1 MKRLLIGL
9 LAVGLIAAF
18 SMPALALDV
27 KVTGSFFAAGY
38 WESNRAFSKDNEIAQ
53 KYYASRLQV
62 NPVFQ
67 VADGLRLVTR
77 FEALERVW
85 GQDPI
90 GSTPTA
96 TNARNTAE
104 EQNISWRRA
113 YLSARI
119 LGGTLDVGYQAGGP
133 FGTEFMDY
141 ENDVA
146 RIKYT
151 YAYGPWIFLALTEK
165 AFSSTEL
172 VNPTNAAGTG
182 KGGGEKSLVNQT
194 SDGDYDKYALAAIYK
209 WSGGEAGG
217 LVQRYVFNAGEN
229 AAGTNGVKRAFNLW
243 IPYFKANI
251 GPIYAEGEILYLQ
264 GKWAEYDN
272 AALGSDVDI
281 KNFDWY
287 FKARYNFGPGY
298 LGGMVCVIQG
308 DDPTTT
314 DKYENAPFNPENGY
328 TIFQPTLVLWNDWT
342 NRWAGTQGTNA
353 KISLGLPTNAN
364 IYQVFAGFKPLPK
377 LSLDASYSF
386 MKANERP
393 YLVAGNAAT
402 RVLDD
407 DYGREFDIKAAY
419 KIYDNLEYMVA
430 FGYLWT
436 GDYFKGST
444 ASAQVGNDWLLMHK
458 LTLNF

>member
-38 WESNRAFSKDNEIAQ
+38 WESNRELKQDNETAQ
-53 KYYASRLQV
+53 RYYASRLQV

-90 GSTPTA
+90 GSTITA
-96 TNARNTAE
+96 SNARNTAD

-119 LGGTLDVGYQAGGP
+119 LGGTLDVGYMAGGP

-141 ENDVA
+141 ENDVP

-151 YAYGPWIFLALTEK
+151 YVYGPWIFLALTEK
-165 AFSSTEL
+165 AFSSSAI
-172 VNPTNAAGTG
+172 NPNNG
-182 KGGGEKSLVNQT
+182 KGVGGGEKSIVNNT
-194 SDGDYDKYALAAIYK
+194 ADSDYDKYALAAIYK
-209 WSGGEAGG
+209 WSGGEVGG
-217 LVQRYVFNAGEN
+217 LVQRYVLNTGEH
-229 AAGTNGVKRAFNLW
+229 AASLNGVKRNFNLW

-251 GPIYAEGEILYLQ
+251 GPVYAEGEILYLQ

-272 AALGSDVDI
+272 AALGADVDI

-287 FKARYNFGPGY
+287 LKARYNFGPAY
-298 LGGMVCVIQG
+298 VGGMVAIIQG

-342 NRWAGTQGTNA
+342 SRWTGTNHGVNA
-353 KISLGLPTNAN
+353 QTGLGSLPTNAN
-364 IYQVFAGFKPLPK
+364 IYQIFAGFKPLPK
-377 LSLDASYSF
+377 LSIDASYSF
-386 MKANERP
+386 LKANERP
-393 YLVAGNAAT
+393 YLVAGNAAS

-436 GDYFKGST
+436 GDYFKGSD
-444 ASAQVGNDWLLMHK
+444 ASNQVGNDWLLMHK

>member
-38 WESNRAFSKDNEIAQ
+38 WESNRALAKDNEAAQ
-53 KYYASRLQV
+53 RYYAQRLQV

-85 GQDPI
+85 GQDPV
-90 GSTPTA
+90 GSDITA
-96 TNARNTAE
+96 SNARNTAD
-104 EQNISWRRA
+104 EQNIAWRRA

-119 LGGTLDVGYQAGGP
+119 LGGTLDVGYMAGGP

-141 ENDVA
+141 ENDVP

-151 YAYGPWIFLALTEK
+151 YVMGPWIFLGLTEK
-165 AFSSTEL
+165 AFSSSAI
-172 VNPTNAAGTG
+172 NPNNGRG
-182 KGGGEKSLVNQT
+182 VGGGEKSIVNGT
-194 SDGDYDKYALAAIYK
+194 VDSDYDKYALAAIYK

-217 LVQRYVFNAGEN
+217 LVQRYVLNTAEHV
-229 AAGTNGVKRAFNLW
+229 NGIKRNFNLW

-251 GPIYAEGEILYLQ
+251 GPVYAEGEILYLQ
-264 GKWAEYDN
+264 GKWEEYPSGSAN
-272 AALGSDVDI
+272 ADVDI

-287 FKARYNFGPGY
+287 LKARYNFGPAY
-298 LGGMVCVIQG
+298 LGGMVAVIQG
-308 DDPTTT
+308 DDPGTA
-314 DKYENAPFNPENGY
+314 DKYEAAPFNPENGY

-342 NRWAGTQGTNA
+342 SRWTGTRHGTSANTQ
-353 KISLGLPTNAN
+353 LGSLPTNAN
-364 IYQVFAGFKPLPK
+364 IYQIFAGFKPLPK
-377 LSLDASYSF
+377 LSIDASYSF
-386 MKANERP
+386 LKANEQHMFVSAVN
-393 YLVAGNAAT
+393 YAAGQ
-402 RVLDD
+402 RYVSD
-407 DYGREFDIKAAY
+407 DYGKEFDIKAAY

-430 FGYLWT
+430 FGYLWA
-436 GDYFKGST
+436 GDFFKGTSE
-444 ASAQVGNDWLLMHK
+444 ANQVGNDWLLMHK